1 LPLDQ
6 HGQGPLDCLDKDA
19 LGFDEHGA
27 SQSPECDTPPPLTP
41 AHDPH
46 NNQNTQHTSDHNQGA
61 EGNQGLDNEVVPGC
75 EAQPDD
81 IPGGQ
86 YKWHPDDIVPHI
98 KNLIDATEYVK
109 YLEAATLDND
119 SIPEYI
125 WDRM

>member
-1 LPLDQ
+1 M
-6 HGQGPLDCLDKDA
+6 GKGPLIAWIRMHWA
-19 LGFDEHGA
+19 LTSVVLLSHPSA
-27 SQSPECDTPPPLTP
+27 ILPPLTP

-46 NNQNTQHTSDHNQGA
+46 NNQNTQHTSDHDQGA
-61 EGNQGLDNEVVPGC
+61 EGNQGLDNEVVPGR